1 MLKTVVLLH
10 IFVKTDAFYSEFF
23 DKYKVQKNSIYLK
36 LFYNIVHFFTD
47 TLNQLNASLLTLI
60 SLKKKNKSLINTP
73 PACPFWMVCV
83 WISSADHET
92 HCESLLH
99 LQACRSFRLF

>member
-47 TLNQLNASLLTLI
+47 TLNQLNASLLTLQI
-60 SLKKKNKSLINTP
+60 SFSFSKKLINTP
-73 PACPFWMVCV
+73 PACPV
-83 WISSADHET
+83 
-92 HCESLLH
+92 
-99 LQACRSFRLF
+99 